1 MHLLNLTPDPDPRRA
16 YGCGEAHW
24 ACKQRFLEGMEVGAS
39 LDVWGR
45 WGSWS
50 WGGQS
55 EAGWDGPPGASI
67 LAGLSAKPRSS
78 HCDAHSDKHRVTPSV
93 PAGRGAGTLFCI
105 PAAGWLAHLITVT
118 DTAWTCLSSPL
129 HCTSLPAGTGSS
141 LLLCTWYPEG
151 TQYVWKEGRKK

>member
-1 MHLLNLTPDPDPRRA
+1 
-16 YGCGEAHW
+16 
-24 ACKQRFLEGMEVGAS
+24 MEVGAY

-67 LAGLSAKPRSS
+67 LAGLSAKPHSS
-78 HCDAHSDKHRVTPSV
+78 HRDAPSGKHRVTPSA
-93 PAGRGAGTLFCI
+93 PAGRGGGTLFCI

-118 DTAWTCLSSPL
+118 DSVDLPLFPTAL
-129 HCTSLPAGTGSS
+129 HLPAGRHQLQFTAVH
-141 LLLCTWYPEG
+141 LVPRRYTIHMER
-151 TQYVWKEGRKK
+151 RKGK